1 MKSTEFKAWME
12 LIERMSR
19 NQRDKLRKR
28 LEGKENTDEVIG
40 LIERNQEDN
49 PACPYCRAINLY
61 RWGKASE
68 LQRYRCRQCKRTFNA
83 LTGTPLARLRH
94 KDKWFE
100 YEQTMIEGLSIR
112 KSADN
117 CGIAKNTSF
126 KWRHRFLQIPATR
139 QPGKMNGIVEADETY
154 FLESFKGQRRLPRSA
169 RKRGGKAVKKGTSKE
184 QVPVLVVRDRHG
196 ETANCILHGTS
207 AQQIEPVLIPLL
219 NKDVILCTDG
229 LPTYKQIARQANIV
243 HRPVNIAAGQRVI
256 NNIYH
261 IQNVNAYD
269 SRLKQWMRKFN
280 GVATRYLRSYLGW
293 HRMID
298 RLGQSITPILC
309 FIASLGK
316 TRQFQQ
322 LIVT

>member
-1 MKSTEFKAWME
+1 MKLTEFKAWME
-12 LIERMSR
+12 SIERMSR

-28 LEGKENTDEVIG
+28 LEGKENTDEVIA
-40 LIERNQEDN
+40 LIERNQDDK
-49 PACPYCRAINLY
+49 PACPHCKASNLY
-61 RWGKASE
+61 RWGKTSE
-68 LQRYRCRQCKRTFNA
+68 LQRYLCRECNRTFNA

-94 KDKWFE
+94 KDKWFK
-100 YEQTMIEGLSIR
+100 YEQTMIQGLSIR
-112 KSADN
+112 KSADS
-117 CGIAKNTSF
+117 CKIAKNTSF

-139 QPGKMNGIVEADETY
+139 QPSKMNGIVEADETY
-154 FLESFKGQRRLPRSA
+154 FLESFKGQRRLPRST

-298 RLGQSITPILC
+298 RLGQSITPTLC
-309 FIASLGK
+309 FLVSLGK
-316 TRQFQQ
+316 TRQIQ
-322 LIVT
+322 